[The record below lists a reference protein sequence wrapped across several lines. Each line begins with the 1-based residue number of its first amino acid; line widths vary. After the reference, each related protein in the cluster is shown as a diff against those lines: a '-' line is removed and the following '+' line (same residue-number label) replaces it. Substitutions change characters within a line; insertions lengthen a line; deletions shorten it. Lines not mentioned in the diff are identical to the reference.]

1 MDGRVKP
8 RMATE
13 EGKDGAVDG
22 PPMQQHG
29 PALRAEGGMGLEN
42 KVAIVTGGAKGIGLA
57 IARRFLAEGAR
68 VVIADINEDEGGRA
82 AEELGGLG
90 AVRFV
95 RCDVGDRADAENL
108 VAAAA
113 ASWGSVDVL
122 VNNAGIVH
130 AADFLELSEADFDR
144 VLRVNLKGA
153 FLVGQAAARQMVRQA
168 QQGGAP
174 GAIVNMSSVNA
185 VFAIANQVPYSVS
198 KGGMNGLTK
207 VMALAL
213 APYGI
218 RVNAIGPGSIMTD
231 MLASVASDRAARQR
245 VLSRTPLGRIG
256 DPAEIAAIAAFL
268 ASDEAS
274 YITGQTIYADGGRLP
289 LNYTVPV
296 RDEGS

>member
-1 MDGRVKP
+1 MRLAD
-8 RMATE
+8 
-13 EGKDGAVDG
+13 
-22 PPMQQHG
+22 
-29 PALRAEGGMGLEN
+29 
-42 KVAIVTGGAKGIGLA
+42 KVAVVTGAAKGIGLA

-68 VVIADINEDEGGRA
+68 VTIADIDPDAGSRA
-82 AEELGGLG
+82 AEELGEGG
-90 AVRFV
+90 PVRFV
-95 RCDVGDRADAENL
+95 RCDVGDAADAQNL
-108 VAAAA
+108 IAGTVQTFGA
-113 ASWGSVDVL
+113 VDVL

-130 AADFLELSEADFDR
+130 AADFLQVSEADFDR

-153 FLVGQAAARQMVRQA
+153 FLVGQAAARRMVEQVEG
-168 QQGGAP
+168 GGAP

-231 MLASVASDRAARQR
+231 MLASVAKDPAAEARL
-245 VLSRTPLGRIG
+245 LSRTPLGRIG
-256 DPAEIAAIAAFL
+256 QPEEIAAIAAFL
-268 ASDEAS
+268 ASEEAS
-274 YITGQTIYADGGRLP
+274 YVTGQTLYADGGRLP

-296 RDEGS
+296 KGS